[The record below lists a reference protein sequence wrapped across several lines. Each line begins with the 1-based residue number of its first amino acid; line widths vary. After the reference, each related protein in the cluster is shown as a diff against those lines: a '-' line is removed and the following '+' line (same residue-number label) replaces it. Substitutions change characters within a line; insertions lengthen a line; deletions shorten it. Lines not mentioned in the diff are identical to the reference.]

1 MADLKLQ
8 SEKRKLKV
16 GDNLGTLYGEGEPV
30 QMKVTQ
36 TAIDTLER
44 LEKEHNLDLIDDR
57 IVCSTSPREV
67 QMIMNFQKEKE
78 QYANARV
85 LEEQLKL
92 LNKIKTKFQQYA
104 RFNPVFAEYLD
115 DIELQLKEVK
125 P

>member
-1 MADLKLQ
+1 MIAIKLK
-8 SEKRKLKV
+8 SEKKELKA
-16 GDNLGTLYGEGEPV
+16 GDTLGYLYGGEGEPV

-78 QYANARV
+78 QYAQERV
-85 LEEQLKL
+85 LEELEH
-92 LNKIKTKFQQYA
+92 IWKTPYTREKDRYENIYN
-104 RFNPVFAEYLD
+104 RLVRRMNE
-115 DIELQLKEVK
+115 IKEVK
-125 P
+125 Q

>member
-1 MADLKLQ
+1 MTKDLKLQ
-8 SEKRKLKV
+8 SEKRELKV

-44 LEKEHNLDLIDDR
+44 LDKEFNLDEIDDR

-78 QYANARV
+78 SYANTRV
-85 LEEQLKL
+85 LEELEIVFELLEKNELMTAWLRLNSRIKFLK
-92 LNKIKTKFQQYA
+92 
-104 RFNPVFAEYLD
+104 E
-115 DIELQLKEVK
+115 LKEVK
-125 P
+125 QP